1 MFAVFLQLLCA
12 AFLPFLRNYS
22 GQEGVNFSGLLHRE
36 EFLLWRR
43 LLREEEEATL
53 FILSAQHLLLVPDVW
68 LPPRCR
74 FQTPEER
81 EAASAGF
88 DR

>member
-1 MFAVFLQLLCA
+1 M
-12 AFLPFLRNYS
+12 
-22 GQEGVNFSGLLHRE
+22 NFSGLLHRE
-36 EFLLWRR
+36 EFLLRRR
-43 LLREEEEATL
+43 LLGEGEEATL
-53 FILSAQHLLLVPDVW
+53 PVFSAQHLLLVPDVW